1 MLEYKLDVS
10 EKSHAHVFNV
20 DENARLFSL
29 YATEIGHYHAN
40 PGYFTRRDGK
50 MSALLLYTCSG
61 QGVMHWKK
69 QVCSLTAGTA
79 VIIYC
84 DTFQQYYT
92 GDADEWEFFFVHFDG
107 AGLKGYAASLLDRL
121 TPVRLRAVG
130 EMEEAFRRLL
140 ALRAESDLLARA
152 EVNCLLS
159 GMLRSM
165 LESLYRTDSE
175 ENRSH
180 REVQLLTKYIH
191 DHMSENIGMA
201 EFEKITHYS
210 KYYLI
215 HLFHVVKYRDARI
228 RLPNTCA
235 PLLADIRDGRQHEML
250 DLSGHNPFHVTAAHV
265 SNADNADSYVFHASV
280 PPKKSSLSGAPRKR
294 RDSRMVEPAAY
305 SPNWRA

>member
-107 AGLKGYAASLLDRL
+107 AGLKGYAPSLLDRL

-215 HLFHVVKYRDARI
+215 HLFRQQMGVPPYRYLHQCRIQRAQELLRSTNDSVSEIAAQVGYMDSVSLIRHFQSIVGATPAKYRKESM
-228 RLPNTCA
+228 RLSPA
-235 PLLADIRDGRQHEML
+235 P
-250 DLSGHNPFHVTAAHV
+250 
-265 SNADNADSYVFHASV
+265 
-280 PPKKSSLSGAPRKR
+280 
-294 RDSRMVEPAAY
+294 
-305 SPNWRA
+305 

>member
-92 GDADEWEFFFVHFDG
+92 GDADEWEFFFVHFEG
-107 AGLKGYAASLLDRL
+107 IRGVPAGSPDAGSPA
-121 TPVRLRAVG
+121 
-130 EMEEAFRRLL
+130 RR
-140 ALRAESDLLARA
+140 
-152 EVNCLLS
+152 
-159 GMLRSM
+159 
-165 LESLYRTDSE
+165 
-175 ENRSH
+175 
-180 REVQLLTKYIH
+180 
-191 DHMSENIGMA
+191 
-201 EFEKITHYS
+201 
-210 KYYLI
+210 
-215 HLFHVVKYRDARI
+215 
-228 RLPNTCA
+228 
-235 PLLADIRDGRQHEML
+235 
-250 DLSGHNPFHVTAAHV
+250 
-265 SNADNADSYVFHASV
+265 
-280 PPKKSSLSGAPRKR
+280 R
-294 RDSRMVEPAAY
+294 RNGGGVPAAAGA
-305 SPNWRA
+305 SRGI

>member
-159 GMLRSM
+159 GMLRGM

-175 ENRSH
+175 ENRGY

-215 HLFHVVKYRDARI
+215 HLF
-228 RLPNTCA
+228 
-235 PLLADIRDGRQHEML
+235 RQQM
-250 DLSGHNPFHVTAAHV
+250 G
-265 SNADNADSYVFHASV
+265 V
-280 PPKKSSLSGAPRKR
+280 PPYRYLHQCRIQRAQELLRSTNDSVSEIAAQVGYMDSVSFIRHFQSIVGATPAQYRKESMRLSPAP
-294 RDSRMVEPAAY
+294 
-305 SPNWRA
+305 

>member
-1 MLEYKLDVS
+1 
-10 EKSHAHVFNV
+10 
-20 DENARLFSL
+20 
-29 YATEIGHYHAN
+29 
-40 PGYFTRRDGK
+40 

-140 ALRAESDLLARA
+140 AFRAESDLLARA

-175 ENRSH
+175 ENRGY
-180 REVQLLTKYIH
+180 REVQVLTKYIH

-215 HLFHVVKYRDARI
+215 HLFRQQMGVPPYRYLHQCRIQRAQELLRSTNDSVSEIAAQVGYMDSVSFIRHFQSIVGATPAKYRKESI
-228 RLPNTCA
+228 RLSPA
-235 PLLADIRDGRQHEML
+235 P
-250 DLSGHNPFHVTAAHV
+250 
-265 SNADNADSYVFHASV
+265 
-280 PPKKSSLSGAPRKR
+280 
-294 RDSRMVEPAAY
+294 
-305 SPNWRA
+305 

>member
-1 MLEYKLDVS
+1 
-10 EKSHAHVFNV
+10 
-20 DENARLFSL
+20 
-29 YATEIGHYHAN
+29 
-40 PGYFTRRDGK
+40 
-50 MSALLLYTCSG
+50 
-61 QGVMHWKK
+61 MHWKK

-84 DTFQQYYT
+84 DTFQQYHT

-215 HLFHVVKYRDARI
+215 HLFRQQMGVPPYRYLHQCRIQRAQELLRSTNDSVSEIAAQVGYMDSVSFIRHFQSIVGATPAKYRKESM
-228 RLPNTCA
+228 RLSPA
-235 PLLADIRDGRQHEML
+235 P
-250 DLSGHNPFHVTAAHV
+250 
-265 SNADNADSYVFHASV
+265 
-280 PPKKSSLSGAPRKR
+280 
-294 RDSRMVEPAAY
+294 
-305 SPNWRA
+305 

>member
-140 ALRAESDLLARA
+140 ALRAESELLARA

-175 ENRSH
+175 ENRGY

-215 HLFHVVKYRDARI
+215 HLFRQQMGVPPYRYLHQCRIQRAQELLRSTNDSVSEIAAQVGYMDSVSFIRHFQSIVGTTPAKYRKESI
-228 RLPNTCA
+228 RLSPA
-235 PLLADIRDGRQHEML
+235 P
-250 DLSGHNPFHVTAAHV
+250 
-265 SNADNADSYVFHASV
+265 
-280 PPKKSSLSGAPRKR
+280 
-294 RDSRMVEPAAY
+294 
-305 SPNWRA
+305 

>member
-140 ALRAESDLLARA
+140 ALRAEPDLLARA

-215 HLFHVVKYRDARI
+215 HLFRQQMGVPPYRYLHQCRIQRAQELLRSTNDSVSEIAAQVGYMDSVSFIRHFQSIVGATPAQYRKESI
-228 RLPNTCA
+228 RLSPA
-235 PLLADIRDGRQHEML
+235 P
-250 DLSGHNPFHVTAAHV
+250 
-265 SNADNADSYVFHASV
+265 
-280 PPKKSSLSGAPRKR
+280 
-294 RDSRMVEPAAY
+294 
-305 SPNWRA
+305 

>member
-61 QGVMHWKK
+61 QGVMHCKK

-175 ENRSH
+175 ENRGY
-180 REVQLLTKYIH
+180 REVQVLTKYIH

-215 HLFHVVKYRDARI
+215 HLFRQQMGVPPYRYLHQCRIQRAQELLRSTNDSVSEIAAQVGYMDSVSFIRHFQSIVGATPAKYRKESI
-228 RLPNTCA
+228 RLSPA
-235 PLLADIRDGRQHEML
+235 P
-250 DLSGHNPFHVTAAHV
+250 
-265 SNADNADSYVFHASV
+265 
-280 PPKKSSLSGAPRKR
+280 
-294 RDSRMVEPAAY
+294 
-305 SPNWRA
+305 

>member
-107 AGLKGYAASLLDRL
+107 AGLKGYAPSLLDRL

-215 HLFHVVKYRDARI
+215 HLFRQQMGVPPYRYLHQCRIQRAQELLRSTNDSVSEIAAQVGYMDSVSFIRHFQSIVGTTPAQYRKESI
-228 RLPNTCA
+228 RLSPA
-235 PLLADIRDGRQHEML
+235 P
-250 DLSGHNPFHVTAAHV
+250 
-265 SNADNADSYVFHASV
+265 
-280 PPKKSSLSGAPRKR
+280 
-294 RDSRMVEPAAY
+294 
-305 SPNWRA
+305 

>member
-107 AGLKGYAASLLDRL
+107 AGLKGYAPSLLDRL

-175 ENRSH
+175 ENRGY

-215 HLFHVVKYRDARI
+215 HLFR
-228 RLPNTCA
+228 
-235 PLLADIRDGRQHEML
+235 RQM
-250 DLSGHNPFHVTAAHV
+250 G
-265 SNADNADSYVFHASV
+265 V
-280 PPKKSSLSGAPRKR
+280 PPYRYLHQCRIQRAQELLRSTNDSVSEIAAQVGYMDSVSLIRHFQSIVGAT
-294 RDSRMVEPAAY
+294 PAK
-305 SPNWRA
+305 

>member
-1 MLEYKLDVS
+1 
-10 EKSHAHVFNV
+10 
-20 DENARLFSL
+20 
-29 YATEIGHYHAN
+29 
-40 PGYFTRRDGK
+40 

-215 HLFHVVKYRDARI
+215 HLFRQQMGVPPYRYHHQGLIQRAQELLRSTNDSVSEIAAQVGYMDSVSFIRHFQSIVGATPAKYRKESI
-228 RLPNTCA
+228 RLSPA
-235 PLLADIRDGRQHEML
+235 P
-250 DLSGHNPFHVTAAHV
+250 
-265 SNADNADSYVFHASV
+265 
-280 PPKKSSLSGAPRKR
+280 
-294 RDSRMVEPAAY
+294 
-305 SPNWRA
+305 

>member
-130 EMEEAFRRLL
+130 EIEEAFRRLL

-215 HLFHVVKYRDARI
+215 HLFRQQMGVPPYRYLHQCRIQRAQELLRSTNDSVSEIAAQVGYMDSVSFIRHFQSIVGATPAQYRKESI
-228 RLPNTCA
+228 RLSPA
-235 PLLADIRDGRQHEML
+235 P
-250 DLSGHNPFHVTAAHV
+250 
-265 SNADNADSYVFHASV
+265 
-280 PPKKSSLSGAPRKR
+280 
-294 RDSRMVEPAAY
+294 
-305 SPNWRA
+305 

>member
-1 MLEYKLDVS
+1 
-10 EKSHAHVFNV
+10 
-20 DENARLFSL
+20 
-29 YATEIGHYHAN
+29 
-40 PGYFTRRDGK
+40 

-107 AGLKGYAASLLDRL
+107 AGLKGYAPSLLDRL
-121 TPVRLRAVG
+121 TPVRLCAVG

-215 HLFHVVKYRDARI
+215 HLFRQQMGVPPYRYLHQCRIQRAQELLRSTNDSVSEIAAQVGYMDSVSFIRHFQSIVGATPAKYRKESI
-228 RLPNTCA
+228 RLSPA
-235 PLLADIRDGRQHEML
+235 P
-250 DLSGHNPFHVTAAHV
+250 
-265 SNADNADSYVFHASV
+265 
-280 PPKKSSLSGAPRKR
+280 
-294 RDSRMVEPAAY
+294 
-305 SPNWRA
+305 

>member
-215 HLFHVVKYRDARI
+215 HLFRQQMGVPPYRYLHQCRIQRAQELLRSTHDSVSEIAAQVGYMDSVSFIRHFQSIVGATPAQYRKESI
-228 RLPNTCA
+228 RLSPA
-235 PLLADIRDGRQHEML
+235 P
-250 DLSGHNPFHVTAAHV
+250 
-265 SNADNADSYVFHASV
+265 
-280 PPKKSSLSGAPRKR
+280 
-294 RDSRMVEPAAY
+294 
-305 SPNWRA
+305 

>member
-1 MLEYKLDVS
+1 M
-10 EKSHAHVFNV
+10 
-20 DENARLFSL
+20 
-29 YATEIGHYHAN
+29 
-40 PGYFTRRDGK
+40 
-50 MSALLLYTCSG
+50 
-61 QGVMHWKK
+61 
-69 QVCSLTAGTA
+69 
-79 VIIYC
+79 
-84 DTFQQYYT
+84 
-92 GDADEWEFFFVHFDG
+92 HFDG
-107 AGLKGYAASLLDRL
+107 AGLKGYAVSLLDRL

-215 HLFHVVKYRDARI
+215 HLFRRQMGVPPYRYLHQCRIQRAQELLRSTNDSVSEIAAQVGYMDSVSFIRHFQSIVGTTPAKYRKESI
-228 RLPNTCA
+228 RLSPA
-235 PLLADIRDGRQHEML
+235 P
-250 DLSGHNPFHVTAAHV
+250 
-265 SNADNADSYVFHASV
+265 
-280 PPKKSSLSGAPRKR
+280 
-294 RDSRMVEPAAY
+294 
-305 SPNWRA
+305 

>member
-1 MLEYKLDVS
+1 MLEYKLDIS

-29 YATEIGHYHAN
+29 YATEIGYYQAN

-69 QVCSLTAGTA
+69 QVCSLVAGTA

-215 HLFHVVKYRDARI
+215 HLFRQQIGVPPYRYLHQCRIQRAQELLRSTNDSVFEIAAQVGYMDSVSFIRHFQSIVGTTPAKYRKESI
-228 RLPNTCA
+228 RLC
-235 PLLADIRDGRQHEML
+235 
-250 DLSGHNPFHVTAAHV
+250 
-265 SNADNADSYVFHASV
+265 
-280 PPKKSSLSGAPRKR
+280 PKTMP
-294 RDSRMVEPAAY
+294 
-305 SPNWRA
+305 

>member
-130 EMEEAFRRLL
+130 EIEEAFRRLL

-215 HLFHVVKYRDARI
+215 HLFRQQMGVPPYRYLHQCRIQRAQELLRSTNDSVSEIAAQVGYMDSVSFIRHFQSIVGTTPAQYRKESI
-228 RLPNTCA
+228 RLSPA
-235 PLLADIRDGRQHEML
+235 P
-250 DLSGHNPFHVTAAHV
+250 
-265 SNADNADSYVFHASV
+265 
-280 PPKKSSLSGAPRKR
+280 
-294 RDSRMVEPAAY
+294 
-305 SPNWRA
+305 